1 MADALKGK
9 VAVITGG
16 AQGVGLGI
24 AREFVEQAATV
35 VITGRRQAPLD
46 DAVASLGPRSS
57 GVVADVSRL
66 ADMEA
71 LYRTVMERHGR
82 LDAVVANAGVG
93 DSAPLG
99 SITEKQFDHIFGI
112 NVKGVLFTVQPALKL
127 LPRGGTVVIIG
138 STASIQAQ
146 PAMSLYG
153 GDKAAI
159 RQFVRGWIQDV
170 KGSGVRINVLSPGA
184 VDTPS
189 LRTALAGAL
198 GADQVDAKV
207 KSMGEGNPL
216 GRLADPREI
225 GRVAVFL
232 SSAASSFITGV
243 ELFADGGMAQT
254 G

>member
-1 MADALKGK
+1 MADALTGK

-16 AQGVGLGI
+16 AQGAGLGI

-46 DAVASLGPRSS
+46 EAVASLGPRSS

-71 LYRTVMERHGR
+71 LYMTVMERHGR
-82 LDAVVANAGVG
+82 LDAIVANAGVG

-127 LPRGGTVVIIG
+127 LPRDGTVVMIG

-153 GDKAAI
+153 GAKAAI